1 MRKGDRVFREI
12 LYKVYEHGERFMSQ
26 KALARACGLSL
37 GMVNLL
43 IAKLENFGAI
53 EKKPLGFRVT
63 GPRKILLYWAGKR
76 DLAKDIIYSTYSPS
90 SATSIEAQ
98 MSAGAIFTA
107 YSGYR
112 LRFGEAPVDYDEVY
126 VYADSR
132 EVKRMF
138 PKRVTH
144 RKNIFV
150 LSLDPHLKRVSEGG
164 VAPLAQIYVDLWQL
178 GAPAN
183 KFSEELDRKLE
194 LAQVGAF
201 KAMIERVREVSKSE
215 DGGSG

>member
-1 MRKGDRVFREI
+1 MWAIDWDGKLLDREARKPRSYRKEATWVQSDRS
-12 LYKVYEHGERFMSQ
+12 K
-26 KALARACGLSL
+26 
-37 GMVNLL
+37 
-43 IAKLENFGAI
+43 
-53 EKKPLGFRVT
+53 
-63 GPRKILLYWAGKR
+63 KILLYWAGKR
-76 DLAKDIIYSTYSPS
+76 DLSKDIIYSTYSPS
-90 SATSIEAQ
+90 PVTSIEAQ
-98 MSAGAIFTA
+98 MSTGAIFTT

-150 LSLDPHLKRVSEGG
+150 LSPDPHLKRVSEGG

-178 GAPAN
+178 GRAADR
-183 KFSEELDRKLE
+183 FVDELDRKLE
-194 LAQVGAF
+194 LAGVGAL
-201 KAMIERVREVSKSE
+201 KEMIRRVRMPQKKGPELSRRA
-215 DGGSG
+215 